1 VKRTA
6 LFLHATRA
14 LAAQLGR
21 SLASDLSSRGIEV
34 VALPEDASRLGA
46 PVVATPAAELTGIDL
61 AFVLGGD
68 GTMLRAAAMFTPGGT
83 PLLGVNLGRL
93 GFLTQLERDEL
104 SGGLEKIL
112 ADGFGIEERMTLE
125 GEVFA
130 GGEVVEHL
138 WALNDIIVEK
148 LSPGRMIKLG
158 VAINDVPFT
167 SFGADGLIVAT
178 PTGSTAYS
186 FSAHGPVVSPSL
198 DCMVLTPVS
207 AHMLFD
213 RSIVVGPAETIAITV
228 LPDPDAV
235 SLILD
240 GRTALDLASG
250 TVIRIRPGRLRVR
263 LARVNESPFWTLVR
277 TKFGLKGSGD

>member
-1 VKRTA
+1 MKKVA

-14 LAAQLGR
+14 IAAQLGR
-21 SLASDLSSRGIEV
+21 SLATELSSHGIEV
-34 VALPEDASRLGA
+34 VALPEDAGRLGA
-46 PVVATPAAELTGIDL
+46 PVVATPAAGLSGTELAL
-61 AFVLGGD
+61 VLGGD
-68 GTMLRAAAMFTPGGT
+68 GTMLRAAALFHESGT
-83 PLLGVNLGRL
+83 ALLGVNLGRL
-93 GFLTQLERDEL
+93 GFLTQLERDEV
-104 SGGLEKIL
+104 SGALEKIL
-112 ADGFGIEERMTLE
+112 ADGFEVEERMTLE
-125 GEVFA
+125 GEVFTA
-130 GGEVVEHL
+130 GEVIERL

-158 VAINDVPFT
+158 VAINSVPFT

-186 FSAHGPVVSPSL
+186 FSAHGPVISPSL

-213 RSIVVGPAETIAITV
+213 RSIVVRPDETIEITV

-240 GRTALDLASG
+240 GRKGIELAAG
-250 TVIRIRPGRLRVR
+250 AMVRIRAGKTRVR
-263 LARVNESPFWTLVR
+263 LARVSEPPFWTLVR
-277 TKFGLKGSGD
+277 TKFGLKGSDD